1 MAEAPSGTLTLLFS
15 DIEGSTRL
23 LQRTGERYADLL
35 AEHRRLL
42 HDAFERHRG
51 FEVDNEGDAFF
62 VAFASANDAAAAAAD
77 AQRALDAYAWPVD
90 AEVRVRIG
98 LHTGEPRSVDG
109 RYVGLDVHHA
119 ARVMAAGHGGQVLV
133 SETTRAV
140 LDERFRL
147 RDLGEHRL
155 KDLSGPQHLYQL
167 QIEGLRAEF
176 PPLNTLENRPTN
188 LPSQPN
194 SLIGRTRELE
204 EAAELLTSPDVRLL
218 TLTGTGGA
226 GKTRLALQL
235 AANVVDRY
243 TNGVFFVSLGS
254 IRDWELVAPAI
265 ARTLGLREQAG
276 ETVVETLTE
285 YVRDRE
291 MLLLLDNFEQ
301 VVAAAPL
308 LAGLMSSAPKLSLL
322 VTSRTPL
329 RLVGERTYAVPPL
342 ALPDPERLP
351 DASDVAEYAAVRLF
365 LERAQAAVA
374 EFEVTAENAQAVAE
388 ICIRL
393 DGLPLAIEL
402 AAPRVRSLPPPALLR
417 RLDERLKLLT
427 GGPQDLDKR
436 QRTLR
441 AAIEWSYELLL
452 SEEKS
457 LFAQLGVF
465 VGGCRLETAE
475 ELCDAG
481 RDMEVLDVLESLV
494 EKSLLRQRADPDG
507 EPRFWMLETIRAY
520 AVEQLAATAESALEE
535 ARRRHA
541 EFYCSLAER
550 VDISS
555 RTGDHAALL
564 AQLDSESAN
573 LRAALEWARESG
585 DGKLMLRLATA
596 LWGFWATRGYVAE
609 GRLALEEALAV
620 SSERPARAL
629 LGLCMLRTLGGR
641 AEGLL
646 DDTQEALRACEELGD
661 DFSLAQAWNL
671 LGRVEGSIHGRM
683 ARAERA
689 WRQGLTYAERGG
701 FAAERAES
709 IGWLLVSAIFG
720 PLPADDGIE
729 RCKHFSEAAGVDPTI
744 AALCRTERAVL
755 EAMRDRFDLARE
767 LLSEGTRTL
776 ADLGFNVY
784 VAVMGQEAYL
794 IEKLDG
800 VPEAA
805 EPVLRSSYE
814 ALAQMGERGFLS
826 TIAAFLAHA
835 LYAAGEL
842 DEAAWFSWASEEAAA
857 PDDVASQILW
867 RSARAKILAR
877 QGDLERAEKLARE
890 AVRLSEPTDLLN
902 TQADALSDLAEVLAL
917 GGRSTEAA
925 STLEEASRRY
935 ERKGNLPSL
944 RRAQAAARELAL
956 TGPG

>member
-51 FEVDNEGDAFF
+51 FEVDSEGDAFF

-77 AQRALDAYAWPVD
+77 AQRALDAHDWPVD
-90 AEVRVRIG
+90 AEIRVRIG

-119 ARVMAAGHGGQVLV
+119 ARVMAAGHGGQVLI

-194 SLIGRTRELE
+194 SLIGRARELE
-204 EAAELLTSPDVRLL
+204 EVAELLTSPDVRLL

-285 YVRDRE
+285 YVRERQ

-301 VVAAAPL
+301 VLAAAPV
-308 LAGLMSSAPKLSLL
+308 LAGLMTSAPNLSLL
-322 VTSRTPL
+322 ITSRTPL
-329 RLVGERTYAVPPL
+329 RLTGERTYTVPPL

-374 EFEVTAENAQAVAE
+374 EFEVTPENAEAVAE

-402 AAPRVRSLPPPALLR
+402 AAPRVRALPPPALLR

-427 GGPQDLDKR
+427 GGAQDLDKR

-475 ELCDAG
+475 ALCDAG
-481 RDMEVLDVLESLV
+481 EIEVLDVLESLV
-494 EKSLLRQRADPDG
+494 EKSLLRQRADTDG

-520 AVEQLAATAESALEE
+520 AVEQLEATAEGALDE
-535 ARRRHA
+535 ARRPHA

-550 VDISS
+550 VDVSS

-564 AQLDSESAN
+564 AQLDAESAN
-573 LRAALEWARESG
+573 LQAALEWARESG
-585 DGKLMLRLATA
+585 DDKLMLRLATA

-609 GRLALEEALAV
+609 GRLALEEALAL

-629 LGLCMLRTLGGR
+629 LGLCMLRSLGGR

-646 DDTQEALRACEELGD
+646 ADTQEALSACEELGD

-720 PLPADDGIE
+720 PLPADEGIE
-729 RCKHFSEAAGVDPTI
+729 RCKHFSEAAGDDPTI

-767 LLSEGTRTL
+767 LLSDGTRAL

-794 IEKLDG
+794 IEKNAG

-835 LYAAGEL
+835 LFAAGEL

-877 QGDLERAEKLARE
+877 QGDLARAEALARE
-890 AVRLSEPTDLLN
+890 AVRLSEPTDLVN

-917 GGRSTEAA
+917 AGRRTEAA
-925 STLEEASRRY
+925 SALDEAARRY
-935 ERKGNLPSL
+935 EQKGNLPSL
-944 RRAQAAARELAL
+944 LRAQETARELAL
-956 TGPG
+956 TGPA